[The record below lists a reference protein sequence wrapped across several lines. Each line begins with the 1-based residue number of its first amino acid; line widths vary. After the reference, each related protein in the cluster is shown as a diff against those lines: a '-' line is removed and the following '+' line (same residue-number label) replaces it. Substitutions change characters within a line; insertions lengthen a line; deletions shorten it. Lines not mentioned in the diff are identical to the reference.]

1 MPSNQW
7 TQDFTNI
14 PFNQQAQLVFQG
26 KLHRYETPTQT
37 QKIQENREGAVV
49 RVMLQTYTHSSSS
62 HHSVIKTISNILLA
76 PNPKMVIDFFSMKCC
91 RVASTIIQKT
101 F

>member
-49 RVMLQTYTHSSSS
+49 GVMLQTYTHSSSS

-76 PNPKMVIDFFSMKCC
+76 PNPKMVIDFSL
-91 RVASTIIQKT
+91 
-101 F
+101 